1 MSSPSGNPATL
12 IDELQFQ
19 LAEVANK
26 TRDLNELI
34 KTVQL
39 LNRVSTHHPRP
50 NQSMLTDSEKLLQL
64 QRAIALAE
72 NQKLGI
78 EALGRCLDSIGDI
91 ERHLVMLR
99 SQAQQI
105 LIYSMAQL

>member
-39 LNRVSTHHPRP
+39 LNRDSTHHPRP
-50 NQSMLTDSEKLLQL
+50 NQSMLTASDTLLQL
-64 QRAIALAE
+64 QLALALAE
-72 NQKLGI
+72 NRKLDI
-78 EALGRCLDSIGDI
+78 EGLERCLESIGDI
-91 ERHLVMLR
+91 ERNLDMLR
-99 SQAQQI
+99 SQAQI
-105 LIYSMAQL
+105 LIYSMAQP